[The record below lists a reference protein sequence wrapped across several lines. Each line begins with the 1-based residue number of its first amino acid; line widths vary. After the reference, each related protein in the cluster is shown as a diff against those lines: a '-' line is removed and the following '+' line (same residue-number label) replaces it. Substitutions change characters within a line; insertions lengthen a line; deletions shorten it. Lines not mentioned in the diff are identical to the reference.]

1 MFPTG
6 LFILF
11 AICGFFILIGV
22 LITYKRRHSL
32 RLSTKSPVKRS
43 LLRDHSSEGEQFA
56 AESQAALTQDKT
68 RSV

>member
-22 LITYKRRHSL
+22 LITLKRRHSL

-43 LLRDHSSEGEQFA
+43 LLRGHSSKGEQFA
-56 AESQAALTQDKT
+56 AESQTILLQDK
-68 RSV
+68 SKI